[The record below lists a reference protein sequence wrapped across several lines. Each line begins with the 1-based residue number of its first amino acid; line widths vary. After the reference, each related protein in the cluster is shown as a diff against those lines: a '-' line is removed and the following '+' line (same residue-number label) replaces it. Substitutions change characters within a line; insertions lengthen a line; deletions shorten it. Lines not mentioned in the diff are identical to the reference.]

1 VSDPRAGRV
10 ALVTGGGRGIGAA
23 IARRLAA
30 DGAAVAVN
38 YVAHAAAA
46 DATVAAITAAGGRA
60 LAIGFDVG
68 DPEGVRGG
76 VARVVDALGG
86 LDILVNNA
94 GITRDALV
102 LRLKEEDWEAV
113 LRTDLTG
120 VFLCTKAAARVMLK
134 AGGGRIVNV
143 TSVVAEIG
151 NAGQAAYAAAKAG
164 VIGFT
169 KAVARE
175 LAGRNITVNA
185 VAPGLVATELSDGI
199 SDGRRD
205 AYRLAIPLGRDAD
218 RAEIAGAVAYL
229 TSPDAAYVTGHV
241 LRVNGGLYM

>member
-1 VSDPRAGRV
+1 
-10 ALVTGGGRGIGAA
+10 VTGGGRGIGAA

-30 DGAAVAVN
+30 DGAAVAIN
-38 YVAHAAAA
+38 YLDNRVAAEATAAAI
-46 DATVAAITAAGGRA
+46 VAAGGRA
-60 LAIGFDVG
+60 VTFPFDVG
-68 DPEGVRGG
+68 SGEAVRAG
-76 VARVVDALGG
+76 VARIVDALGG

-94 GITRDALV
+94 GIARDALV

-134 AGGGRIVNV
+134 ARGGRIVNV
-143 TSVVAEIG
+143 TSVVAEMG

-175 LAGRNITVNA
+175 LASRGITVNA
-185 VAPGLVATELSDGI
+185 VAPGLVATEMSTGI
-199 SDGRRD
+199 ADAQRE
-205 AYRLAIPLGRDAD
+205 AYRLAIPLGREAQGD
-218 RAEIAGAVAYL
+218 EIAAAVAYL
-229 TSPDAAYVTGHV
+229 ASEEAGYVTGQV

>member
-1 VSDPRAGRV
+1 MSAPLAGRV
-10 ALVTGGGRGIGAA
+10 ALVTGASRGIGSA

-38 YVAHAAAA
+38 YVSNAAAA
-46 DATVAAITAAGGRA
+46 DATVAAIERAGGRA
-60 LAIGFDVG
+60 LAVAFDVG
-68 DPEGVRGG
+68 DGHAVRAG

-94 GITRDALV
+94 GIARDGLV

-143 TSVVAEIG
+143 ASVVAEIG

-175 LAGRNITVNA
+175 LASRGITVNA
-185 VAPGLVATELSDGI
+185 VAPGLVASEMTAAIGDEQ
-199 SDGRRD
+199 RA
-205 AYRLAIPLGRDAD
+205 AYRLAIPLGRDAET
-218 RAEIAGAVAYL
+218 AEIAAAVAYL
-229 TSPDAAYVTGHV
+229 ASPEAGYVTGHV

>member
-1 VSDPRAGRV
+1 MSACLAGRV

-23 IARRLAA
+23 IASRLAA
-30 DGAAVAVN
+30 DGATVAVN
-38 YVAHAAAA
+38 YLSNRAAAE
-46 DATVAAITAAGGRA
+46 ATVRTIEAAGGRA
-60 LAIGFDVG
+60 LAVGFDVG
-68 DPEGVRGG
+68 DAEAVRGG

-120 VFLCTKAAARVMLK
+120 VFLCTKVAARIMLK
-134 AGGGRIVNV
+134 ARGGRIVNV
-143 TSVVAEIG
+143 ASVVAEIG

-175 LAGRNITVNA
+175 LAPRNITVNA
-185 VAPGLVATELSDGI
+185 VAPGLVGTEMSAGIADGQ
-199 SDGRRD
+199 RA
-205 AYRLAIPLGRDAD
+205 AYRLAIPLGREAEG
-218 RAEIAGAVAYL
+218 AEIAAAVAYL
-229 TSPDAAYVTGHV
+229 ASPDAGYVTGHV

>member
-1 VSDPRAGRV
+1 MTRPLDGKV
-10 ALVTGGGRGIGAA
+10 ALVTGGSRGIGAA
-23 IARRLAA
+23 VARRLAA

-38 YVAHAAAA
+38 YVQNRAAAEE
-46 DATVAAITAAGGRA
+46 TVHAIEQAGGRA
-60 LAIGFDVG
+60 VAAAFDVG
-68 DPEGVRGG
+68 QADAVRAGIGG
-76 VARVVDALGG
+76 VVDALGG

-94 GITRDALV
+94 GIARDALV

-134 AGGGRIVNV
+134 AREGRIVNV
-143 TSVVAEIG
+143 TSVVAETG
-151 NAGQAAYAAAKAG
+151 NPGQAAYAAAKAG

-175 LAGRNITVNA
+175 LAARNITVNA
-185 VAPGLVATELSDGI
+185 VAPGLVATEMSDGI
-199 SDGRRD
+199 GGAQRE
-205 AYRLAIPLGRDAD
+205 AYRLAVPVGREAD
-218 RAEIAGAVAYL
+218 PAEVASAVAYL
-229 TSPDAAYVTGHV
+229 SSPEARYVTGQV

>member
-1 VSDPRAGRV
+1 VSASLAGRT

-38 YVAHAAAA
+38 YVSNRATAE
-46 DATVAAITAAGGRA
+46 ATVAGIVAAGGRA
-60 LAIGFDVG
+60 VAIGFDVG
-68 DPEGVRGG
+68 DPAAVRDG

-102 LRLKEEDWEAV
+102 VRLKEDDWEAV

-120 VFLCTKAAARVMLK
+120 VFLCTKVAARIMLK
-134 AGGGRIVNV
+134 ARGGRIVNV
-143 TSVVAEIG
+143 ASVVAEIG

-175 LAGRNITVNA
+175 LASRNITVNA
-185 VAPGLVATELSDGI
+185 VAPGLVATEMSAAIADGQ
-199 SDGRRD
+199 RA
-205 AYRLAIPLGRDAD
+205 AYRLAIPLGREAEEG
-218 RAEIAGAVAYL
+218 EIAAAVAYL
-229 TSPDAAYVTGHV
+229 ASPDASYVTGHV

>member
-1 VSDPRAGRV
+1 MSACLAGRV

-23 IARRLAA
+23 IASRLAA
-30 DGAAVAVN
+30 DGATVAVN
-38 YVAHAAAA
+38 YLSNRAAAE
-46 DATVAAITAAGGRA
+46 ATVRTIEAAGGRA
-60 LAIGFDVG
+60 LAVGFDVG
-68 DPEGVRGG
+68 DAEAVRGG

-120 VFLCTKAAARVMLK
+120 VFLCTKVAARIMLK
-134 AGGGRIVNV
+134 ARGGRIVNV
-143 TSVVAEIG
+143 ASVVAEIG

-175 LAGRNITVNA
+175 LASRNITVNA
-185 VAPGLVATELSDGI
+185 VAPGLVATEMSAAIADGQ
-199 SDGRRD
+199 RA
-205 AYRLAIPLGRDAD
+205 AYRLAIPIGREAEEG
-218 RAEIAGAVAYL
+218 EIAAAVAYL
-229 TSPDAAYVTGHV
+229 ASPDASYVTGHV

>member
-1 VSDPRAGRV
+1 V

-38 YVAHAAAA
+38 YVSNRGTAE
-46 DATVAAITAAGGRA
+46 ATVADIEAAGGRA
-60 LAIGFDVG
+60 VAIGFDVG
-68 DPEGVRGG
+68 DAAAVRDG

-94 GITRDALV
+94 GIARDALV
-102 LRLKEEDWEAV
+102 LRLREEDWDAV

-134 AGGGRIVNV
+134 ARGGRIVNV
-143 TSVVAEIG
+143 ASVVAEAG

-185 VAPGLVATELSDGI
+185 VAPGLVATEMSAGLADSQ
-199 SDGRRD
+199 RA
-205 AYRLAIPLGRDAD
+205 AYRLAIPLGRDAEG
-218 RAEIAGAVAYL
+218 AEIAAAVAYL
-229 TSPDAAYVTGHV
+229 ASPDASYVTGHV

>member
-1 VSDPRAGRV
+1 VSAPLAGRT

-38 YVAHAAAA
+38 YVRDAAAA
-46 DATVAAITAAGGRA
+46 GATVAAIEQAGGRA
-60 LAIGFDVG
+60 LSVAFDVG
-68 DPEGVRGG
+68 DGAAVRSGM
-76 VARVVDALGG
+76 ARVVDALGG

-94 GITRDALV
+94 GIARDGLV
-102 LRLKEEDWEAV
+102 LRLREEDWEAV

-120 VFLCTKAAARVMLK
+120 VFLCTKAAARVMLR

-143 TSVVAEIG
+143 ASVVAEIG

-175 LAGRNITVNA
+175 LASRSITVNA
-185 VAPGLVATELSDGI
+185 VAPGLVASEMTAAIGDEQ
-199 SDGRRD
+199 RA
-205 AYRLAIPLGRDAD
+205 AYRLAIPLGRDAETSEV
-218 RAEIAGAVAYL
+218 AAAVAYL
-229 TSPDAAYVTGHV
+229 ASPEAGYVTGHV
-241 LRVNGGLYM
+241 LRVNGGLHM

>member
-1 VSDPRAGRV
+1 VTGPLAGRV

-23 IARRLAA
+23 IARALAA

-38 YVAHAAAA
+38 YLENRAAAER
-46 DATVAAITAAGGRA
+46 TVADIEAAGGRA
-60 LAIGFDVG
+60 TAVGFDVG
-68 DPEGVRGG
+68 SEEAVRGG
-76 VARVVDALGG
+76 VGRVVDALGG

-94 GITRDALV
+94 GIARDALV
-102 LRLKEEDWEAV
+102 LRLKEEDWQAV

-134 AGGGRIVNV
+134 ARSGRIVNV
-143 TSVVAEIG
+143 ASVVAESG

-169 KAVARE
+169 RAVARE
-175 LAGRNITVNA
+175 LAGRGITVNA
-185 VAPGLVATELSDGI
+185 VAPGLVATEMTDGI
-199 SDGRRD
+199 ADARRE
-205 AYRLAIPLGRDAD
+205 AYRLAIPLGRE
-218 RAEIAGAVAYL
+218 AEGTDVAAAVAYL
-229 TSPDAAYVTGHV
+229 ASPDAGYVTGHV